1 MTRPMNLTVTV
12 DNITLDAGT
21 IQVDGSNPN
30 AVNTYSFDV
39 RTKQTVTYTITATG
53 TQAPVISWLVVSRTG
68 DAEEIQPNDS
78 IPGTSGSVIRDT
90 NGKAMQAHGGSAAA
104 MKEGT
109 GEGCVNI
116 DLDGDGQI
124 TEGKTVYLWYG
135 EDKTN
140 NTRPVDG
147 VKCYVSTDLYNWT
160 DKGTVLYLQS
170 SILPIEESAEKAITS
185 SAGANGTGTTQS
197 YPAMQLSNTNFE
209 TLKAW
214 GKLSA
219 APEGVTEAEF
229 RDVKLFL
236 RAYVTEFEKEP
247 TSAEDIS
254 WIAKS
259 YDETKVEAGS
269 FLYPD
274 SKTNGTQ
281 TVSRLQLA
289 FEGMYGNYCITE
301 RPKMVYNEKTK
312 KFVII
317 FHADG
322 PLYNNEKLYNWVKN
336 GMQGNCEASRY
347 SRAMVGFATSDT
359 PFGPFEVVNMT
370 RMNYDESLNAQRLG
384 EARDMTVFVDD
395 VDANADGAKDAY
407 VIYSSEMNA
416 KLYASLLNSDYT
428 GLAAKGNTADNQ
440 QMAARLVS
448 DQ

>member
-1 MTRPMNLTVTV
+1 
-12 DNITLDAGT
+12 
-21 IQVDGSNPN
+21 
-30 AVNTYSFDV
+30 
-39 RTKQTVTYTITATG
+39 
-53 TQAPVISWLVVSRTG
+53 
-68 DAEEIQPNDS
+68 
-78 IPGTSGSVIRDT
+78 
-90 NGKAMQAHGGSAAA
+90 

-259 YDETKVEAGS
+259 YDETKVEQVAS
-269 FLYPD
+269 CTLTARPMEPRPYPD
-274 SKTNGTQ
+274 YSLL
-281 TVSRLQLA
+281 SR
-289 FEGMYGNYCITE
+289 ECM
-301 RPKMVYNEKTK
+301 
-312 KFVII
+312 VII
-317 FHADG
+317 ALLSDLRWSIMKRQRNLSLFS
-322 PLYNNEKLYNWVKN
+322 
-336 GMQGNCEASRY
+336 MQMDLCTTMKSC
-347 SRAMVGFATSDT
+347 T
-359 PFGPFEVVNMT
+359 
-370 RMNYDESLNAQRLG
+370 
-384 EARDMTVFVDD
+384 
-395 VDANADGAKDAY
+395 
-407 VIYSSEMNA
+407 
-416 KLYASLLNSDYT
+416 T
-428 GLAAKGNTADNQ
+428 G
-440 QMAARLVS
+440 
-448 DQ
+448 